1 MRDDPK
7 KEISYKIHPRT
18 GIGMYFAYNQLNG
31 PQKSFIGKV
40 FEALNRK
47 MHTVIESSTGTGKT
61 LSLLTSTLSW
71 MEHARSVYDDVKKK
85 KLSVN
90 HKI

>member
-1 MRDDPK
+1 MRTDRT

-18 GIGMYFAYNQLNG
+18 GIGMYFAYRNLNN

-71 MEHARSVYDDVKKK
+71 M
-85 KLSVN
+85 
-90 HKI
+90 

>member
-1 MRDDPK
+1 
-7 KEISYKIHPRT
+7 
-18 GIGMYFAYNQLNG
+18 MYFAYKNLNT

-47 MHTVIESSTGTGKT
+47 MNAAIESSTGTGKT
-61 LSLLTSTLSW
+61 LSLLTSALSW
-71 MEHARSVYDDVKKK
+71 MEHARSVYDDVNRKN
-85 KLSVN
+85 LSID